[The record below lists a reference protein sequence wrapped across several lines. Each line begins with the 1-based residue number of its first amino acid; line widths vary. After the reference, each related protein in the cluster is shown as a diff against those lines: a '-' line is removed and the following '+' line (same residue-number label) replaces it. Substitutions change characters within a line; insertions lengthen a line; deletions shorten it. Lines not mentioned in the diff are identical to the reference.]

1 MQTTMSHGRGAAEE
15 MDKKHG
21 ENKAVETLFSAAQLL
36 NVAMLS
42 SSSRAEERDDDVRG
56 THTRST
62 SLNTRNKFPPA
73 SFFTSSPVHRRS
85 ESSSSANRLG
95 YFETSSSPLGTLREM
110 WEVVGGQN

>member
-42 SSSRAEERDDDVRG
+42 SSRAEQKKEP
-56 THTRST
+56 TRRKRYTYPFHFS
-62 SLNTRNKFPPA
+62 KYA
-73 SFFTSSPVHRRS
+73 
-85 ESSSSANRLG
+85 
-95 YFETSSSPLGTLREM
+95 
-110 WEVVGGQN
+110 